1 MQIDREKYKQ
11 YLKVKKDYKKI
22 SINTLIAFACGG
34 LVCVFGQLLLYIFRK
49 IDLDSNTSKSL
60 MSITVVIIASLLS
73 AFGIYDKI
81 GQIAKAG
88 SVVPI
93 SGFANSLVSASMEY
107 KSEGFL
113 LGLSANVF
121 KLAGSI
127 IVLGVFFGYIVGFL
141 KYLWSLI

>member
-1 MQIDREKYKQ
+1 
-11 YLKVKKDYKKI
+11 
-22 SINTLIAFACGG
+22 
-34 LVCVFGQLLLYIFRK
+34 
-49 IDLDSNTSKSL
+49 

-141 KYLWSLI
+141 KYLWSLIWVEF